1 MKTFTKS
8 LSGLLSASALAIGL
22 SVIAQPALAG
32 IDGSMHD
39 LGALTDSA
47 TTTTQICV
55 FCHTPHGANT
65 AVEAP
70 IWNKGSTGS
79 TYTVYTSPTMDGVAS
94 AGSVSLA
101 CLTCHDGT
109 QARDN
114 MINKPGSGGYNP
126 AGSSLGGMTNMSGF
140 GITNIGTDLSN
151 DHPIG
156 MTYCGAADASQ
167 AEAGACGDDTFSPN
181 PLGGTAA
188 TRLWVDTAVGAAG
201 AYEKTDFPLFNGGA
215 GASVECATCH
225 DPHTPTNGTFL
236 RISNAG
242 SAVCLTCHAK

>member
-22 SVIAQPALAG
+22 SVIAQPAVAG
-32 IDGSMHD
+32 IDGSAHD
-39 LGALTDSA
+39 LATIDSA
-47 TTTTQICV
+47 TTTAQICV

-65 AVEAP
+65 AVDAP

-79 TYTVYTSPTMDGVAS
+79 TYTVYTSPTMDGVAA

-126 AGSSLGGMTNMSGF
+126 AGSNLGTMGLIANT
-140 GITNIGTDLSN
+140 IVNIGTDLSN

-156 MTYCGAADASQ
+156 MTYCAAADATA
-167 AEAGACGDDTFSPN
+167 AEGGACGDDSFSTN
-181 PLGGTAA
+181 PLGGTAS

-201 AYEKTDFPLFNGGA
+201 AYEKTDLPLFNGGS

>member
-22 SVIAQPALAG
+22 SVIAQPAVAG
-32 IDGSMHD
+32 IDGSLHD
-39 LGALTDSA
+39 LATTDTA
-47 TTTTQICV
+47 TTTAQICV

-65 AVEAP
+65 LVEAP
-70 IWNKGSTGS
+70 LWNKGSTGNS
-79 TYTVYTSPTMDGVAS
+79 YGLYNSPTMDGVTS

-114 MINKPGSGGYNP
+114 MINKPGSGGYNA
-126 AGSSLGGMTNMSGF
+126 AGSPLGTMGNMSGF
-140 GITNIGTDLSN
+140 GVANLGTDLSN

-156 MTYCGAADASQ
+156 MTYCAALDATA
-167 AEAGACGDDTFSPN
+167 AEGGACGDDSFSLN

-188 TRLWVDTAVGAAG
+188 TRLWVDTGLLGAG
-201 AYEKTDFPLFNGGA
+201 TYEKTDMPLFNGGT

-225 DPHTPTNGTFL
+225 DPHTPENGTFL
-236 RISNAG
+236 RVSNTG
-242 SAVCLTCHAK
+242 SALCLTCHTK